1 MGKYRRGRFAAPW
14 LDCARAVTIAAEA
27 LQCQKPMRNDL
38 FGNDKHVKE
47 LERILA
53 DGEPQRRKREAA
65 RNKALDRLLMV
76 VMIALVLLALT
87 RIAVWLARIL

>member
-1 MGKYRRGRFAAPW
+1 M
-14 LDCARAVTIAAEA
+14 T
-27 LQCQKPMRNDL
+27 NDI
-38 FGNDKHVKE
+38 FGNQRHIKE

-53 DGEPQRRKREAA
+53 DGEPERRKREAS

-76 VMIALVLLALT
+76 VMIVLVLTALT

>member
-1 MGKYRRGRFAAPW
+1 M
-14 LDCARAVTIAAEA
+14 T
-27 LQCQKPMRNDL
+27 NDI
-38 FGNDKHVKE
+38 FGNQRHVKE

-53 DGEPQRRKREAA
+53 DGEPERRKREAS

-76 VMIALVLLALT
+76 VMIVLVLTALT